1 MYIID
6 SFKHPSF
13 KSKKIKIIF
22 NSILYL
28 IYSVFKIKIKYQIK
42 LKQTSF
48 LFNFVPLGKQ
58 SGSGGLFV
66 YREDYEPLLNNC
78 SKVLKRNDI
87 VLDIGANQ
95 GIYSIAFSKLVGP
108 KGSVIAVEPFNKM
121 IKCLEDNIK
130 INNLDNI
137 KIHQKVVSDKNGIE
151 TIYFN
156 KGTVSASINE
166 EFSLKNKFDIE
177 STTIDEICSKS
188 LKIDFIKLD
197 IEGAELKA
205 LKGAK
210 LTLEKFKPILSLEVD
225 ENSYNKIFEYLRFYN
240 YNSYIFSREGDLKL
254 VSNIKN
260 KHSNLIFKS
269 D

>member
-1 MYIID
+1 
-6 SFKHPSF
+6 
-13 KSKKIKIIF
+13 
-22 NSILYL
+22 
-28 IYSVFKIKIKYQIK
+28 
-42 LKQTSF
+42 
-48 LFNFVPLGKQ
+48 
-58 SGSGGLFV
+58 
-66 YREDYEPLLNNC
+66 
-78 SKVLKRNDI
+78 
-87 VLDIGANQ
+87 
-95 GIYSIAFSKLVGP
+95 
-108 KGSVIAVEPFNKM
+108 M

-137 KIHQKVVSDKNGIE
+137 KIHQKVISDKNGIE

-188 LKIDFIKLD
+188 LKINFIKLD